1 MAHLFNNNN
10 DESFQCE
17 VGRSGTP
24 EEITSLGRQSCLPGQ
39 EQVRRK
45 RPRPPLSFT
54 GEQQHALQV
63 RAKPRRALRLSPR
76 EHRPRGTRRPFC
88 ACAARLAPPSALR
101 TPLPPNLKAR
111 LSGPTGPRRPMD
123 TAGVKKR
130 SPGARGGH
138 RRAAATA
145 GLQPPD
151 TAPSPRPSTPR
162 QRAVTE
168 ARGRAAESRESRV
181 DSAFNPRFRDNR
193 VFVLLLSTRF
203 CPSALFPSP
212 WSCPCSLQSGF
223 WWVVGSKANAK
234 LPRSPQV
241 TRREEESSLSPAS
254 RVGARMGGQ
263 RGAGRRIVQRGPL
276 P

>member
-1 MAHLFNNNN
+1 M
-10 DESFQCE
+10 SSST
-17 VGRSGTP
+17 RSRS
-24 EEITSLGRQSCLPGQ
+24 EQSRAAPRAPPLPARAQ
-39 EQVRRK
+39 AARNREAILRVRR
-45 RPRPPLSFT
+45 
-54 GEQQHALQV
+54 
-63 RAKPRRALRLSPR
+63 SPR
-76 EHRPRGTRRPFC
+76 AALGSADAAPAKFKSEVVRPHR
-88 ACAARLAPPSALR
+88 A
-101 TPLPPNLKAR
+101 
-111 LSGPTGPRRPMD
+111 RRPMD
-123 TAGVKKR
+123 TAGLKKR

-193 VFVLLLSTRF
+193 VFVLLLSARF

-223 WWVVGSKANAK
+223 WWVVGSRANAK

-241 TRREEESSLSPAS
+241 TRREEESSLSPTS